1 MDVDKLLVDKRHVST
16 GFHFSAG
23 QAWRRKGAAALEH
36 SALVYSALEFR
47 CAIERFVIEL
57 LVLIAPWVAQTPEK
71 LRDFGS
77 VVAMAHQ
84 DAGNK
89 HQLWRIF
96 TFNEAYAR
104 MVMGIPVTVAVPDI
118 GVLHSWWQ
126 KLSDYCHR
134 QLDLENTWDSPQW
147 VAEGYARLEE
157 IERILYASTVEQRS
171 GWLKVETMPIEMRE
185 ERERFLA
192 GSYSKSSLERRL
204 RLIIPVVQAR
214 LTRTRAGA

>member
-1 MDVDKLLVDKRHVST
+1 MDVENLLANKRHVST
-16 GFHFSAG
+16 GFHFLAG
-23 QAWRRKGAAALEH
+23 QAWRRRGAPAFEH

-57 LVLIAPWVAQTPEK
+57 VVLISPEVAKTPEK

-77 VVAMAHQ
+77 VVAIVHQ

-89 HQLWRIF
+89 RQLWRIL
-96 TFNEAYAR
+96 TFNESYAR
-104 MVMGIPVTVAVPDI
+104 LVMGVPLAVAVPDI

-126 KLSDYCHR
+126 KLSEYCHR
-134 QLDLENTWDSPQW
+134 QLDLETTWESPQW

-157 IERILYASTVEQRS
+157 LEVILYASTVEQRS
-171 GWLKVETMPIEMRE
+171 GWLKVETMPIEMQE

-192 GSYSKSSLERRL
+192 GSYSKNSLEHRL
-204 RLIIPVVQAR
+204 RLIMPVVEAR
-214 LTRTRAGA
+214 LERMRRGA